1 MIFEKLRWLNKTEL
15 SEPSVYH
22 AISNIFGEGFDL
34 FFVSGIFL
42 NIPQDFFLSFNHV
55 FLQHNSLGNF
65 VASERFL
72 FHLLEEL
79 DSFLLGINFS
89 LPNEVLSPL
98 ADGVHELWLQKVIVL
113 VKLEA
118 LMKK

>member
-1 MIFEKLRWLNKTEL
+1 MEL

-34 FFVSGIFL
+34 FFVSGILL
-42 NIPQDFFLSFNHV
+42 NIPQDFFLSLNHI
-55 FLQHNSLGNF
+55 FLQHNSLCNF
-65 VASERFL
+65 VASECFL

-79 DSFLLGINFS
+79 NSFLLGINFS

-98 ADGVHELWLQKVIVL
+98 TDGVHELWLQKIIVL